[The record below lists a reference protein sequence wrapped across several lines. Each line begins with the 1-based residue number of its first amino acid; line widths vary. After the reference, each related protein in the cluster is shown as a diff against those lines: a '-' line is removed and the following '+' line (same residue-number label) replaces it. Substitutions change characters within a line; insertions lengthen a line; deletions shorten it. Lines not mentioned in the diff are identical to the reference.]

1 MAALRSRGLTALQ
14 HMRGAHAVQA
24 QAGKQTVTVLVDDA
38 AKRELARGERRILV
52 PNHCYEVWD
61 CLELAAALR
70 GLRLLS
76 PGYSETVTNLT
87 FKTHIP

>member
-24 QAGKQTVTVLVDDA
+24 QTGKQTVTVLVDDA

-52 PNHCYEVWD
+52 N
-61 CLELAAALR
+61 
-70 GLRLLS
+70 
-76 PGYSETVTNLT
+76 
-87 FKTHIP
+87 